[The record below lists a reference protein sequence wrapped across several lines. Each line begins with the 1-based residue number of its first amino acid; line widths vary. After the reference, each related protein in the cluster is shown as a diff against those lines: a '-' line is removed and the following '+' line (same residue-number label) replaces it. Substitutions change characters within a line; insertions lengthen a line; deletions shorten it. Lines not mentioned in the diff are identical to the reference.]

1 MNPSRRK
8 FTRMLALGAAAPLIP
23 QAAGQQEPVPADA
36 VDLSMKLI
44 DVPMNEDRA
53 KQVRE
58 SVENTIRQV
67 KKIRAYKLQP
77 DTEPAMSLG
86 VFDAE

>member
-8 FTRMLALGAAAPLIP
+8 FTRMLALGATAPLIP
-23 QAAGQQEPVPADA
+23 QAAVQQEPVPADA
-36 VDLSMKLI
+36 VDVSMKTI
-44 DVPMNEDRA
+44 DVPMNEERT

-58 SVENTIRQV
+58 SVENTIRQI
-67 KKIRAYKLQP
+67 KTIRAYKLKP

-86 VFDAE
+86 VFDSK